1 MSAGDTL
8 LLERALLA
16 ARNTI
21 LKAGV
26 DVRDAWRNHTRLEVN
41 AKGRFDY
48 VTQVDKNS
56 ERIIC
61 DTLLEQL
68 PEFGLLGEEGS
79 HINLENEYFWVVDP
93 LDGTANFIHQYPA
106 FAISIGLL
114 QRTGPQYRPAQGAS
128 EVRFPEVCNTRPV
141 LGVVLDVCH
150 DRVFWSVRGGG
161 AWEEVLPVNW
171 KDAAV
176 PRAVGE
182 LRENSTRLRVTNE
195 QLSTA
200 FMSTGF
206 PVRHR
211 DLCRLYVEM
220 LGTLLPRVK
229 GLRRGGSA
237 ALDMAYTAAGRFDG
251 FFELHLSPWDI
262 CAGCMLLEEAGGVC
276 QGLGTHAMADGNMI
290 AGNVGLVRELAEV
303 LEPVLSGTLSS
314 PCET

>member
-16 ARNTI
+16 ARTAI
-21 LKAGV
+21 LDAGSE
-26 DVRDAWRNHTRLEVN
+26 VRDAWRNHTRLEVN

-56 ERIIC
+56 EKAIC
-61 DTLLEQL
+61 ESLLAAL

-79 HINLENEYFWVVDP
+79 HINLESEYFWVVDP

-106 FAISIGLL
+106 FALSIGLL
-114 QRTGPQYRPAQGAS
+114 QRTGPICKAEDGDTG
-128 EVRFPEVCNTRPV
+128 VRFPEVCNTRPV
-141 LGVVLDVCH
+141 LGAILDVCH
-150 DRVFWSVRGGG
+150 DRLFWAVRGGG
-161 AWEEVLPVNW
+161 SWEEELPVDW
-171 KDAAV
+171 GQATRH
-176 PRAVGE
+176 RALGE
-182 LRENSTRLRVTNE
+182 LREASTRLKVTDE
-195 QLSTA
+195 ELGCA
-200 FMSTGF
+200 FLSTGF

-220 LGTLLPRVK
+220 LGTLLPRIK

-262 CAGCMLLEEAGGVC
+262 CAGCMLLQEAGGVY
-276 QGLGTHAMADGNMI
+276 QGLGSNAMADGNMI
-290 AGNVGLVRELAEV
+290 AGNQLLVRQLAEV
-303 LEPVLSGTLSS
+303 LDPVLAGTLSS
-314 PCET
+314 REQA